1 MVIFPLYSRAHLGT
15 VRFLTKWY
23 VDCIARTRHDLHP
36 CIVEVSRSPIL
47 DSIREDLFDLP

>member
-36 CIVEVSRSPIL
+36 CIVEASRSPIL